1 VLLECA
7 TCTLIHMTK
16 LAQGREIIRQLAAQR
31 DLPQLLIRVG
41 QAPAPVVEPVASPRR
56 PGLESH
62 G

>member
-1 VLLECA
+1 MTSALAVLLECA

-41 QAPAPVVEPVASPRR
+41 QAPAPVV
-56 PGLESH
+56 
-62 G
+62 